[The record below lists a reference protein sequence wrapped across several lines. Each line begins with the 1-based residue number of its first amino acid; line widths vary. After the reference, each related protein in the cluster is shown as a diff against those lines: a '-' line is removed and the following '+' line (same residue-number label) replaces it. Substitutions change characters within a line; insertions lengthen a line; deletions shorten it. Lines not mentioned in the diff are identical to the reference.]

1 MSGPGSFVETF
12 YPFLGGG
19 REVDVADGVLM
30 DSVRLKAA
38 DSVAVKAQFFA
49 TQGEKLL
56 AAARALAGVYR
67 NGGRLL
73 TMGNGGSSCDAAHVA
88 VEFTHP
94 VTVGRPALPAINLV
108 CDAAMITAVGNDV
121 AFADI
126 FARQIIAHGRR
137 GDGVIGISTS
147 GGSAN
152 VLAGFAAA
160 RRIGLVTIALV
171 GGDGGRMA
179 GNADIDHCLVVAS
192 DSIHRIQE
200 CHVAIYH
207 MLWDL
212 VHTLLAASRGDAGAS
227 IARPSQ

>member
-1 MSGPGSFVETF
+1 MSGSGSFVNSF

-19 REVDVADGVLM
+19 EAAEIADGVLLE
-30 DSVRLKAA
+30 SIRQKAL
-38 DSVAVKAQFFA
+38 DSVAVKDRFFA
-49 TQGEKLL
+49 TQAAKLL

-67 NGGRLL
+67 RNGRLL

-121 AFADI
+121 RFADI

-147 GGSAN
+147 GSSEN

-160 RRIGLVTIALV
+160 KRIGLVTVALA

-207 MLWDL
+207 VLWDL
-212 VHTLLAASRGDAGAS
+212 VHTLLAPSRGDAGA
-227 IARPSQ
+227 RDPSTTP